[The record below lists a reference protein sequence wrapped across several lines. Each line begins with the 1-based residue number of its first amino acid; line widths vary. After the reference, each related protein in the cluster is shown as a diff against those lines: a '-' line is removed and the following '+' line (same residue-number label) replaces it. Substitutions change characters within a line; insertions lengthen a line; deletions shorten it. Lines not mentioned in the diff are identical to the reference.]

1 MTLPL
6 TPKPKRRV
14 TSAFRS
20 RRSGRG
26 SVVMPYTRAGVARQ
40 FKALIKP
47 AWARLLVLSFLKL
60 VEAYVLTPIRRK
72 RQIG

>member
-1 MTLPL
+1 
-6 TPKPKRRV
+6 
-14 TSAFRS
+14 
-20 RRSGRG
+20 
-26 SVVMPYTRAGVARQ
+26 MPYTRAGVARQ